1 MDYKKTDLLSSITK
15 RTAETVPDSLSE
27 ADRAFFVNQVQSLKE
42 TQSRVFPAIFS
53 KAANRLL
60 GEVTQIYDQVRGEG
74 APDRRRCDF
83 SRANT
88 QAWSVNTILPLVLRC
103 EGLGP
108 SQRPLKRWTG
118 VARERR
124 GRRAR

>member
-74 APDRRRCDF
+74 APRPSPLRFLSGEYSSRVSEYDF
-83 SRANT
+83 AIS
-88 QAWSVNTILPLVLRC
+88 P
-103 EGLGP
+103 
-108 SQRPLKRWTG
+108 
-118 VARERR
+118 
-124 GRRAR
+124 